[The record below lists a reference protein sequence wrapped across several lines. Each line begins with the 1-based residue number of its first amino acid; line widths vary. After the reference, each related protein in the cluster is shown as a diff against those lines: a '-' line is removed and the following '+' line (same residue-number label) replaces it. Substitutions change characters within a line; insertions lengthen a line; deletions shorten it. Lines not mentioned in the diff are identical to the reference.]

1 MKPLLVIMK
10 SDWKMRFLF
19 MSLVVC
25 VGLIVVMMVTLVKFI

>member
-1 MKPLLVIMK
+1 MKPILTIMR

-25 VGLIVVMMVTLVKFI
+25 VGLIIVMMVTLVKFI

>member
-1 MKPLLVIMK
+1 MKPLLAMMK
-10 SDWKMRFLF
+10 GDWKMRFLF

>member
-25 VGLIVVMMVTLVKFI
+25 VGLIIVMMVTLVKFI